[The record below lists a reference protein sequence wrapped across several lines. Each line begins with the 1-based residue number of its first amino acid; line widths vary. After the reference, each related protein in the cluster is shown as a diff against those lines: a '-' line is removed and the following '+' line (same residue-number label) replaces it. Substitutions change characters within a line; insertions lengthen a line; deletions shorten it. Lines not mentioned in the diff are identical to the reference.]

1 MTMLLRDPRR
11 MRPSGP
17 PHRAAGSGRGA
28 EQLLSLLLAL
38 PLVLWMGLAVEQWR
52 ISAADDELRTARL
65 AYPN

>member
-1 MTMLLRDPRR
+1 
-11 MRPSGP
+11 MRPSDP
-17 PHRAAGSGRGA
+17 PHRAAGSGRGT

>member
-1 MTMLLRDPRR
+1 
-11 MRPSGP
+11 MRPSDQ